1 MTAWPRLH
9 PANLIESR
17 RRFLRYLAL
26 SPALTCPFLIEGAL
40 RKAYALNRSAGPQG
54 NSATPAAIT
63 SADQALNVMEFED
76 LARKALP
83 PAHFGYLASGA
94 DDDATVR
101 LNHEAYQ
108 RIEIRSRRLIDVAKL
123 DTSVEL
129 FGTRWE
135 TPIFLCPV
143 SSMKVFDPEG
153 EVAVARAAAKKHH
166 LQMLST
172 VASCS
177 IEEVTA
183 AREAPVWQQ
192 LYPTND
198 WSVTRALIKRAEAS
212 GSPVLVFI
220 VDHQENANNE
230 TIWRARRTD
239 DRECSSCHQGG
250 FQGYL
255 RQKPAFT
262 GVDVSKVTMLYDPSF
277 TWDYVKRLQDKTKM
291 KLVLK
296 GIVTREDA
304 EIAVEHGVHGIVVSN
319 HGGRA
324 EDTLRST
331 IECLPEVVAAVKGKI
346 PVLVDG
352 GVGRG
357 TDIFEALALG
367 ATAVG
372 FGRPQAWGL
381 AAFGQS
387 GVETV
392 LTILR
397 RELEKIMRQAG
408 TLTVRQINRSFI
420 TPSISAVPTPSI
432 VTAD

>member
-1 MTAWPRLH
+1 MSMVRSASSLVD
-9 PANLIESR
+9 SR
-17 RRFLRYLAL
+17 RTFLRYLAL
-26 SPALTCPFLIEGAL
+26 SPVLASPLLIGSSLGKAFASNWAASALDGSDSGLESI
-40 RKAYALNRSAGPQG
+40 KN
-54 NSATPAAIT
+54 
-63 SADQALNVMEFED
+63 ADQALSVMEFEE

-83 PAHFGYLASGA
+83 PAHFAYLATGV

-108 RIEIRSRRLIDVAKL
+108 HIEIRSRRLIDVEKL
-123 DTSVEL
+123 DSSVEL
-129 FGTRWE
+129 FGTKWE

-143 SSMKVFDPEG
+143 SSMRVFDPEG
-153 EVAVARAAAKKHH
+153 EVAVARAAANKHH

-172 VASCS
+172 VAGTS
-177 IEEVTA
+177 IEDVTK
-183 AREAPVWQQ
+183 ARGAPVWQQ

-198 WSVTRALIKRAEAS
+198 RAVTRAIIKRAEAA
-212 GSPVLVFI
+212 GSPVLVFT
-220 VDHQENANNE
+220 VDHMDNANNE
-230 TIWRARRTD
+230 TQSRGRRFD
-239 DRECSSCHQGG
+239 DRECSACHEKG
-250 FQGYL
+250 FSGYV
-255 RQKPAFT
+255 RGKPAFE
-262 GVDVSKVTMLYDPSF
+262 GLELSKVTALYDPSI
-277 TWDYVKRLQDKTKM
+277 TWDYVKRLKDATKM

-304 EIAVEHGVHGIVVSN
+304 EIALEHGVDGIVVSN
-319 HGGRA
+319 HGGRG
-324 EDTLRST
+324 EETLRPT

-352 GVGRG
+352 GIRRG
-357 TDIFEALALG
+357 TDVFKALALG

-387 GVETV
+387 GVEAV

-408 TLTVRQINRSFI
+408 T
-420 TPSISAVPTPSI
+420 PSIRDITRAFVISSA
-432 VTAD
+432 

>member
-1 MTAWPRLH
+1 MTAGSTS
-9 PANLIESR
+9 NTR
-17 RRFLRYLAL
+17 RTFLRYLAL
-26 SPALTCPFLIEGAL
+26 SPALASPLVLGSSV
-40 RKAYALNRSAGPQG
+40 RKAFALTQAATAREGIYAGAES
-54 NSATPAAIT
+54 IK
-63 SADQALNVMEFED
+63 SADQVLDVMEFEP

-83 PAHFGYLASGA
+83 PAHFAYLATGV

-108 RIEIRSRRLIDVAKL
+108 HIGIRSRRLVDVAKL

-129 FGTRWE
+129 FGTKWE

-143 SSMKVFDPEG
+143 SSMKVFDPDG

-172 VASCS
+172 VASSS
-177 IEEVTA
+177 IEDVTA
-183 AREAPVWQQ
+183 ARGAPVWQQ

-198 WSVTRALIKRAEAS
+198 FAATRAIIKRAEAV
-212 GSPVLVFI
+212 GSPVLVFT
-220 VDHQENANNE
+220 VDHQDLPNSE
-230 TIWRARRTD
+230 TQARGRRVD
-239 DRECSSCHQGG
+239 DRDCSLCHQGG
-250 FQGYL
+250 FAGYL
-255 RQKPAFT
+255 RGKPAFQ
-262 GVDVSKVTMLYDPSF
+262 GLDISKITNVYDPSL
-277 TWDYVKRLQDKTKM
+277 TWDFVKRLKDTTKM

-296 GIVTREDA
+296 GIVSGQDA
-304 EIAVEHGVHGIVVSN
+304 EIAIEHGADGIVVSN

-324 EDTLRST
+324 EETLRPT
-331 IECLPEVVAAVKGKI
+331 IECLPEVVAAVKKRI

-352 GVGRG
+352 GVRRG
-357 TDIFEALALG
+357 TDIFKALALG

-397 RELEKIMRQAG
+397 RELELIMRQAG
-408 TLTVRQINRSFI
+408 TPSVRSI
-420 TPSISAVPTPSI
+420 TRAFVAS
-432 VTAD
+432 

>member
-1 MTAWPRLH
+1 MHSTSGLTD
-9 PANLIESR
+9 SR

-26 SPALTCPFLIEGAL
+26 SPALASPLLMDGPL
-40 RKAYALNRSAGPQG
+40 RKVFAWDRANSPPQASG
-54 NSATPAAIT
+54 SGTESIKGAEQVL
-63 SADQALNVMEFED
+63 DVMEFEE
-76 LARKALP
+76 LAHKALP
-83 PAHFGYLASGA
+83 PAHFAYLATGV

-108 RIEIRSRRLIDVAKL
+108 YIQIRSRRLIDVEKV
-123 DTSVEL
+123 DSSVEL
-129 FGTRWE
+129 FGTTWE

-143 SSMKVFDPEG
+143 SSMKAFDPDG

-172 VASCS
+172 VATSS

-183 AREAPVWQQ
+183 ARGAPVWQQ

-198 WSVTRALIKRAEAS
+198 WSVARAIIKKAEAA
-212 GSPVLVFI
+212 GSPVLVFT
-220 VDHQENANNE
+220 VDHHENANNE
-230 TIWRARRTD
+230 TIARGRGVD
-239 DRECSSCHQGG
+239 DRDCAACHESG
-250 FQGYL
+250 FAGYI
-255 RQKPAFT
+255 RHKPAFAGLDT
-262 GVDVSKVTMLYDPSF
+262 AKVKTLYDSSL
-277 TWDYVKRLQDKTKM
+277 TWDFVKRLKDATQM

-304 EIAVEHGVHGIVVSN
+304 EIAVEHGADGIVVSN

-324 EDTLRST
+324 EETLRPT
-331 IECLPEVVAAVKGKI
+331 IECLPEVIAAVKGRV

-352 GVGRG
+352 GVRRG
-357 TDIFEALALG
+357 TDIFKALALG

-381 AAFGQS
+381 AAFGQP
-387 GVETV
+387 GVEAV

-397 RELEKIMRQAG
+397 RELERIMRQAG
-408 TLTVRQINRSFI
+408 T
-420 TPSISAVPTPSI
+420 PSIRNITRAFVTP
-432 VTAD
+432 